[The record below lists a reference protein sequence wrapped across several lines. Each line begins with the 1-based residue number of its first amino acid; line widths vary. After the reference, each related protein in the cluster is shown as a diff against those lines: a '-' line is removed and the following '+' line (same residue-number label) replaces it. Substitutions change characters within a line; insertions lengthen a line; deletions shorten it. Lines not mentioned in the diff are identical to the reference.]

1 MRFRNSRASLQLVR
15 FTRCVKWKEIITMT
29 KNQTKRAIVA
39 TCKLLVLMLAAL
51 FAGLAFRVPNA
62 RAQASTQTTFA
73 TPQEAVQALSEAIKA
88 KDREKLRQLFGPS
101 IKEILTGD
109 SVQDANDFAG
119 FAQAVGEKTEVEKKG
134 DSKAILFVGK
144 EKYPFAIPIVR
155 VNDRWVFDTKAGIE
169 EILNRGIGSNEEDTT
184 LVCQA
189 YVLAQWDYFAGDDQ
203 DDDGVAEF
211 AQRFLSSPG
220 KRDGLYWPT
229 VADEEPSPLGPLV
242 AHARK
247 EGYAAKGGG
256 KGDES
261 VAPFHGYYFKI
272 LTGQGPSAAGGKH
285 GYIINGNMIAGFG
298 LVAYPATWGKSGVMT
313 FIVNQ
318 QGKVYQKN
326 LGPATAQIVKAMTE
340 YNPDPTWKL
349 AASVEEE

>member
-1 MRFRNSRASLQLVR
+1 
-15 FTRCVKWKEIITMT
+15 MT
-29 KNQTKRAIVA
+29 KNQKKRAIVA
-39 TCKLLVLMLAAL
+39 TCPPFVLMLVVL

-62 RAQASTQTTFA
+62 RAQDSTQTTFA

-88 KDREKLRQLFGPS
+88 KDRDKLRQIFGAS

-109 SVQDANDFAG
+109 SVLDANDFAD
-119 FAQAVGEKTEVEKKG
+119 FAQAVAEKTEIDKKS
-134 DSKAILFVGK
+134 DSKVILRVGNDK
-144 EKYPFAIPIVR
+144 WPFAIPIAR
-155 VNDRWVFDTKAGIE
+155 VKDRWVFDTKAGIE
-169 EILNRGIGSNEEDTT
+169 ELINRRIGSNEEDTT
-184 LVCQA
+184 LLCQA

-242 AHARK
+242 AFARK

-256 KGDES
+256 QGDES
-261 VAPFHGYYFKI
+261 VAPYHGYYFKI
-272 LTGQGPSAAGGKH
+272 LTGQGPSAAGGRH

-298 LVAYPATWGKSGVMT
+298 LAAYPATWGKSGVMT

-326 LGPATAQIVKAMTE
+326 LGPATAQIVKAMME
-340 YNPDPTWKL
+340 YNPDATWAL
-349 AASVEEE
+349 APSVDEE

>member
-1 MRFRNSRASLQLVR
+1 
-15 FTRCVKWKEIITMT
+15 MT
-29 KNQTKRAIVA
+29 TNQKKRAIVA
-39 TCKLLVLMLAAL
+39 TCPPMVLLVIL
-51 FAGLAFRVPNA
+51 FAGLASPVPNV
-62 RAQASTQTTFA
+62 RAQDSTQTTFA
-73 TPQEAVQALSEAIKA
+73 TPQEAVQSLSEAIKA
-88 KDREKLRQLFGPS
+88 KDRVKLNQLFGAS

-109 SVQDANDFAG
+109 SVQDANDFAD
-119 FAQAVGEKTEVEKKG
+119 FAKAVAEKTEVEKKG
-134 DSKAILFVGK
+134 DSKAFLFVGNDK
-144 EKYPFAIPIVR
+144 WPFAIPITKVR
-155 VNDRWVFDTKAGIE
+155 DRWVFDTKAGIQE
-169 EILNRGIGSNEEDTT
+169 VLNRGIGSNEEDTT

-189 YVLAQWDYFAGDDQ
+189 YVLAQYDYFAGDDQ

-242 AHARK
+242 AAARK

-261 VAPFHGYYFKI
+261 VAPYHGYFFKI
-272 LTGQGPSAAGGKH
+272 LTGQGASAAGGKH

-298 LVAYPATWGKSGVMT
+298 LAAYPATWGKSGVMT

-340 YNPDPTWKL
+340 YNPDPTWSL
-349 AASVEEE
+349 AASVD

>member
-1 MRFRNSRASLQLVR
+1 
-15 FTRCVKWKEIITMT
+15 MT
-29 KNQTKRAIVA
+29 KNQKKRAIVA
-39 TCKLLVLMLAAL
+39 TCPPVVLMLVVL
-51 FAGLAFRVPNA
+51 IAGLAFRVPNA
-62 RAQASTQTTFA
+62 RAQDSTQTTFA

-88 KDREKLRQLFGPS
+88 KDRDKLRQIFGPS
-101 IKEILTGD
+101 IKEILSGD
-109 SVQDANDFAG
+109 SVQDANDVAA
-119 FAQAVGEKTEVEKKG
+119 FAQAVAEKIEIDKKS
-134 DSKAILFVGK
+134 DSKVIIRVGNDK
-144 EKYPFAIPIVR
+144 WPFAIPIAR
-155 VNDRWVFDTKAGIE
+155 VKDRWVFDTKAGIE
-169 EILNRGIGSNEEDTT
+169 ELLNRRIGSSEEDTT

-229 VADEEPSPLGPLV
+229 VADEAPSPLGPFV
-242 AHARK
+242 AQARK

-261 VAPFHGYYFKI
+261 VAPYHGYYFKI
-272 LTGQGPSAAGGKH
+272 LTGQGTSAPGGKH

-298 LVAYPATWGKSGVMT
+298 LAAYPATWGKSGIMT

-318 QGKVYQKN
+318 GGRVYQKN

-340 YNPDPTWKL
+340 YNPDATWAL
-349 AASVEEE
+349 AASVDEE

>member
-29 KNQTKRAIVA
+29 KNQKNRAIVA
-39 TCKLLVLMLAAL
+39 TWPSFVLMLAVL
-51 FAGLAFRVPNA
+51 FGGLAFRTPNA
-62 RAQASTQTTFA
+62 RAQGSTQTSFA
-73 TPQEAVQALSEAIKA
+73 TPQEAVQTLVEAVKA
-88 KDREKLRQLFGPS
+88 KDRDKLRQLFGAS

-109 SVQDANDFAG
+109 DVQDANDFKD
-119 FAQAVGEKTEVEKKG
+119 FAEAVAEKTEVEKTG
-134 DSKAILFVGK
+134 DSKATLFIGK
-144 EKYPFAIPIVR
+144 DKYPFAVPIVR
-155 VNDRWVFDTKAGIE
+155 VKDRWVFDTKAGIQ
-169 EILNRGIGSNEEDTT
+169 EILDRGIGSNEEDTT

-189 YVLAQWDYFAGDDQ
+189 YVLAQWEYFAGDDQ

-229 VADEEPSPLGPLV
+229 VADEPPSPLGPFV
-242 AHARK
+242 ANARK

-261 VAPFHGYYFKI
+261 LAPYHGYYFKI
-272 LTGQGPSAAGGKH
+272 LTGQGSSAAGGKH

-298 LVAYPATWGKSGVMT
+298 LAAYPATWGKSGVMT

-326 LGPATAQIVKAMTE
+326 LGPATSQIVKAMTE
-340 YNPDPTWKL
+340 YNPDATWAL
-349 AASVEEE
+349 AASVDEE

>member
-1 MRFRNSRASLQLVR
+1 
-15 FTRCVKWKEIITMT
+15 MT
-29 KNQTKRAIVA
+29 ENRKKRAIVA
-39 TCKLLVLMLAAL
+39 TCPPLVLMLVVL
-51 FAGLAFRVPNA
+51 FAGLAFRVPDA
-62 RAQASTQTTFA
+62 RAQDSTQTTFA

-88 KDREKLRQLFGPS
+88 KDRDKLRPLFGAS

-109 SVQDANDFAG
+109 SVQDANDFED
-119 FAQAVGEKTEVEKKG
+119 FAKAVAEKTEVEKKG

-144 EKYPFAIPIVR
+144 DKYPFAIPIAR
-155 VNDRWVFDTKAGIE
+155 VKDRWIFDTKAGIE
-169 EILNRGIGSNEEDTT
+169 EVLNRGIGSNEEDTT

-189 YVLAQWDYFAGDDQ
+189 YVLAQLDYFAGDDQ

-229 VADEEPSPLGPLV
+229 VADEEPSPLGPFI
-242 AHARK
+242 AYARK

-261 VAPFHGYYFKI
+261 VAPYHGYYFKI

-318 QGKVYQKN
+318 GGRVYQKD

-340 YNPDPTWKL
+340 YNPDATWAL
-349 AASVEEE
+349 APSVDEE

>member
-1 MRFRNSRASLQLVR
+1 
-15 FTRCVKWKEIITMT
+15 MT
-29 KNQTKRAIVA
+29 KNQKKRTIVA
-39 TCKLLVLMLAAL
+39 TCPTVVLALVVL
-51 FAGLAFRVPNA
+51 FTGLTFRIPNA
-62 RAQASTQTTFA
+62 SAQAGTQTTFA
-73 TPQEAVQALSEAIKA
+73 TPQEAVQALSQAIKA
-88 KDREKLRQLFGPS
+88 KDRDKLRQIFGAS

-109 SVQDANDFAG
+109 SVQDANDFED
-119 FAQAVGEKTEVEKKG
+119 FAHAVAEKTEIDKKSDTKVILLVGNEKW
-134 DSKAILFVGK
+134 
-144 EKYPFAIPIVR
+144 PFAIPIAKVK
-155 VNDRWVFDTKAGIE
+155 DRWVFDTKAGIE
-169 EILNRGIGSNEEDTT
+169 ELLNRGVGSNEDDTT

-211 AQRFLSSPG
+211 AQRFVSSPG

-242 AHARK
+242 AYARQ

-256 KGDES
+256 KSDES
-261 VAPFHGYYFKI
+261 VQAFHGYFFKI

-298 LVAYPATWGKSGVMT
+298 LAAYPATWGKSGVMT

-318 QGKVYQKN
+318 GGRVYQKN

-340 YNPDPTWKL
+340 YNPDATWAL
-349 AASVEEE
+349 ALSIDE

>member
-1 MRFRNSRASLQLVR
+1 M
-15 FTRCVKWKEIITMT
+15 I
-29 KNQTKRAIVA
+29 KNQKNRRIVA
-39 TCKLLVLMLAAL
+39 TFPTIVLALAVLLT
-51 FAGLAFRVPNA
+51 GLICRVPSA
-62 RAQASTQTTFA
+62 RAQAPTQTTFA
-73 TPQEAVQALSEAIKA
+73 TPQEAVQTLVEAIKA
-88 KDREKLRQLFGPS
+88 KDRGKLRELFGAS

-109 SVQDANDFAG
+109 DVQDANDFAD
-119 FAQAVGEKTEVEKKG
+119 FAKAVAEKTEVDKKG
-134 DSKAILFVGK
+134 DSKAILLVGN
-144 EKYPFAIPIVR
+144 EKSPFAIPITR
-155 VNDRWVFDTKAGIE
+155 VKDRWVFDTKAGIE

-211 AQRFLSSPG
+211 AQRFVSSAG

-272 LTGQGPSAAGGKH
+272 LTSQGASAAGGKH

-318 QGKVYQKN
+318 QGRVYQKN

-340 YNPDPTWKL
+340 YNPDASWAL
-349 AASVEEE
+349 AASVDE